1 MCGLHCK
8 LQRMIKIMLVH
19 SNYKE
24 VMAKYLLTHIT
35 LKQASDPEVGPMPLT
50 CLSTIETLCLASLF
64 K

>member
-1 MCGLHCK
+1 
-8 LQRMIKIMLVH
+8 MIKIMLVH